1 MPSSLVVKCFNGEVI
16 DNTIS
21 EIIEHTSTLNKIAQS
36 LEGKTDLLDLL
47 HTLLTQY
54 KQLRDEI
61 KPLKE
66 LLIELI
72 QIARNLTEIR
82 SPVQIN
88 RIVLTFSN
96 DELDSLKTQFDQINK
111 PTSIREIE
119 RFLSTIRTIE
129 LNAFTIQKRVE
140 SLLLDIEGSDSLIT
154 KSAEIIGKCKS
165 QEKSCLE
172 EGWLSALLG
181 ELDSVVTLL
190 TGVKGKVN
198 HMNRQ
203 VNNAGK
209 SSIKLIL
216 II

>member
-1 MPSSLVVKCFNGEVI
+1 M
-16 DNTIS
+16 
-21 EIIEHTSTLNKIAQS
+21 
-36 LEGKTDLLDLL
+36 
-47 HTLLTQY
+47 
-54 KQLRDEI
+54 
-61 KPLKE
+61 
-66 LLIELI
+66 ELI

-96 DELDSLKTQFDQINK
+96 DELDSLKAQFDQINK
-111 PTSIREIE
+111 PTSTREIE

-203 VNNAGK
+203 VSNAGK
-209 SSIKLIL
+209 KLNQTDIDNL
-216 II
+216 TEYQEDLSDIPETLNR